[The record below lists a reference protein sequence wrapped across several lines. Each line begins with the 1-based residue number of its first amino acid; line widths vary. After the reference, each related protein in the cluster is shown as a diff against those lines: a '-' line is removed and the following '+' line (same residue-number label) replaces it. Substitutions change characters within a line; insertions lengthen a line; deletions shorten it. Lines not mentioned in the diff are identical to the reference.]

1 MSAPQLEGPA
11 PSLVAVPA
19 FLARY
24 RVRHLWFSGVIY
36 LRSMARSYGHY
47 GALYLLWYEPQY
59 HLRCFWAEFNIQCDA
74 HRDYEI
80 PAEAVTQVLKRY
92 LPTLA
97 FIKLE

>member
-1 MSAPQLEGPA
+1 MSAPQLEGPT

-47 GALYLLWYEPQY
+47 GALYLLWY
-59 HLRCFWAEFNIQCDA
+59 AEFNIQCDA
-74 HRDYEI
+74 LRDYEI
-80 PAEAVTQVLKRY
+80 AAEAVTQVLKRY